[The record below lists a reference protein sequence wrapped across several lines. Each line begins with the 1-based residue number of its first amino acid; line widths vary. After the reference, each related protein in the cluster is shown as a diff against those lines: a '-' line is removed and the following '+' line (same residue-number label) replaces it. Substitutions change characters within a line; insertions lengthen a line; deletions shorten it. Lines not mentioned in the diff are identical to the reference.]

1 MQNSFVTKCDTP
13 LGKGVF
19 FLFCAIFST
28 LIWVKLGIPVA
39 VFKLTVADGLLVL
52 LLGYLLLFRLLY
64 ISKDYMP
71 FLTVQAFFV
80 FLSGIS
86 IFEAKNKFSGFLTLL
101 PFIYALLLTVVTFH
115 IFSRATE
122 RHFII
127 LRNLFCAVILASD
140 IPVYLEILG
149 GMTFPS
155 LHPDGWRYAFV
166 TLNPNQY
173 ATYAYMALFVIMQI
187 TEKYKKNQL
196 FLMFLLSAFT
206 ILPVMNSGSK
216 TGLGTILASTFLL
229 FYLVIKK
236 VSYASKV
243 IIASTVFIL
252 ISQIIFFLDDILAL
266 SPFIERSFELFDL
279 VGSGAKTSDL
289 SDTGHSMIVG
299 IQIFLLHPLF
309 GIGLGNFI
317 FYNEFEVHNTF
328 IGALAETGIIGF
340 CSLMSVFAIIIFHIF
355 KSQTNGL
362 KFKLLQLSQLI
373 IFFAT
378 CYGHQPIRER
388 WTWIFFAF
396 IFTLSKK

>member
-1 MQNSFVTKCDTP
+1 MQNSFVTKSDTP
-13 LGKGVF
+13 LGKSIF
-19 FLFCAIFST
+19 FLFCMIFST

-39 VFKLTVADGLLVL
+39 VFKLTIADGLLVL
-52 LLGYLLLFRLLY
+52 LLGYLLVFRLLY
-64 ISKDYMP
+64 ISKDYIP
-71 FLTVQAFFV
+71 FLAVQASFI

-86 IFEAKNKFSGFLTLL
+86 IFEAKSKFAGLITLL
-101 PFIYALLLTVVTFH
+101 PFLYALLLTIVTFH
-115 IFSRATE
+115 IFSRADE

-127 LRNLFCAVILASD
+127 LRNLFCAVLLASD
-140 IPVYLEILG
+140 IPVYLEVLG
-149 GMTFPS
+149 GMEFPS

-173 ATYAYMALFVIMQI
+173 ATYAYMAVFVIMQI

-196 FLMFLLSAFT
+196 SLMLLLSVFT

-216 TGLGTILASTFLL
+216 TGLGTILAATFLL
-229 FYLVIKK
+229 LYLVIKN
-236 VSYASKV
+236 VSYVSKA
-243 IIASTVFIL
+243 IIAFVVFVTIT
-252 ISQIIFFLDDILAL
+252 QIIFFLDDILAL
-266 SPFIERSFELFDL
+266 SPFIARSFEIFDL

-289 SDTGHSMIVG
+289 SDTGQSMVVG
-299 IQIFLLHPLF
+299 IQIFLLHPLL

-328 IGALAETGIIGF
+328 IGALAETGLIGF
-340 CSLMSVFAIIIFHIF
+340 TSLIAVFGVIIFHVL
-355 KSQTNGL
+355 KSGTNDM
-362 KFKLLQLSQLI
+362 KFKLLQLSQLM